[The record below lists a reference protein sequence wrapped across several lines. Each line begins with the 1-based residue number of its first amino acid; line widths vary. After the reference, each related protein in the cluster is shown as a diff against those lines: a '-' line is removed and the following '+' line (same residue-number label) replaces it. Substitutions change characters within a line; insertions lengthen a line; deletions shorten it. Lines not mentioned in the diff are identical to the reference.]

1 VSIPIRP
8 PGGPVIPGVSGV
20 EGASEIQPGQAV
32 DVGAVAGAERA
43 GQAAASEAMGPTPTA
58 DVLARL
64 EAGELTREQAIES
77 LVAEALEV
85 HGGARLPP
93 AQRNELTSVLRAAL
107 MDDPALGRLL
117 GGD

>member
-1 VSIPIRP
+1 MSIPIRP

-32 DVGAVAGAERA
+32 DVGAIAGAGGA
-43 GQAAASEAMGPTPTA
+43 GEAQAAEAAGPTA

-64 EAGELTREQAIES
+64 EAGEITREQAIDS
-77 LVAEALEV
+77 LVAQALEAA
-85 HGGARLPP
+85 HGGARLPA
-93 AQRNELTSVLRAAL
+93 AQRQELGSVLRAAL

-117 GGD
+117 GAD